1 MTGRDALIGI
11 ACLAGV
17 ALLAGLPFVVADYG
31 LSLAINIMSY
41 TVLAT
46 AWSLFSGPTR
56 YVSLATVAFFGIGAY
71 TTAVFVE
78 TLAWPLVLLIA
89 MAIGSVVAAIVGLAT
104 LRLSGVYFVIFSF
117 GLAELVRQLV
127 TWFEVNKTR
136 TLGRYV
142 FADITAA
149 QIYWQLLALAVL
161 VFAIGFLI
169 GRSRLGLAL
178 RAIGDDETVARHC
191 GIDVTRAKVALFV
204 LSTVFMTLT
213 GAIMAPRWTYIDPA
227 IAFNP
232 VVSFTVLIMAL
243 LGGVHRLYG
252 PVLGVVPLALL
263 FEYLLARFP
272 NHFSIM
278 VGLVFIVIVYA
289 IPRGVV
295 GLVEDTVRRQAAA
308 KSAA

>member
-1 MTGRDALIGI
+1 MSGREMSWALAGAVGVAI
-11 ACLAGV
+11 LAGV
-17 ALLAGLPFVVADYG
+17 PFLFGDYG

-71 TTAVFVE
+71 TTAVFAE
-78 TLAWPLVLLIA
+78 SLPWLAVLAIA
-89 MAIGSVVAAIVGLAT
+89 TVVGLVVAVIVGLAT

-127 TWFEVNKTR
+127 TWWEVNKTR

-142 FADITAA
+142 FTDITAA

-161 VFAIGFLI
+161 VFVVGFLI

-178 RAIGDDETVARHC
+178 RAIGDDETVARHT
-191 GIDVTRAKVALFV
+191 GIDATRAKVALFA

-213 GAIMAPRWTYIDPA
+213 GASWPRA
-227 IAFNP
+227 
-232 VVSFTVLIMAL
+232 
-243 LGGVHRLYG
+243 G
-252 PVLGVVPLALL
+252 PISTLPS
-263 FEYLLARFP
+263 P
-272 NHFSIM
+272 SIRWC
-278 VGLVFIVIVYA
+278 
-289 IPRGVV
+289 PSR
-295 GLVEDTVRRQAAA
+295 
-308 KSAA
+308 S

>member
-1 MTGRDALIGI
+1 MSGREMSWALAGAVGVAI
-11 ACLAGV
+11 LAGV
-17 ALLAGLPFVVADYG
+17 PFLFGDYG

-71 TTAVFVE
+71 TTAVFAE
-78 TLAWPLVLLIA
+78 SLPWLAVLAIA
-89 MAIGSVVAAIVGLAT
+89 TVVGLVVAVIVGLAT

-117 GLAELVRQLV
+117 GLAELVRQFV
-127 TWFEVNKTR
+127 TWWEVNKTR

-142 FADITAA
+142 FTDITAA

-161 VFAIGFLI
+161 VFVVGFLI

-178 RAIGDDETVARHC
+178 RAIGDDETVARHT
-191 GIDVTRAKVALFV
+191 GIDATRAKVALFA

-263 FEYLLARFP
+263 FEFLLARFP

-278 VGLVFIVIVYA
+278 VGLVFILIVYA
-289 IPRGVV
+289 IPRGIV
-295 GLVEDTVRRQAAA
+295 GLVEQTVRRPA
-308 KSAA
+308 